1 MRPCCLNELFLSR
14 LRINDE
20 KPLPSSGLSYKQ
32 MSQKYIQMYIGI
44 SIFIASMSCRNDENF
59 IVHSDMKT
67 VFILNDTNDSK
78 TLLSFFCSY
87 FKIIDIKCHVRETI
101 PGTLCIFHEFI
112 A

>member
-1 MRPCCLNELFLSR
+1 
-14 LRINDE
+14 
-20 KPLPSSGLSYKQ
+20 
-32 MSQKYIQMYIGI
+32 MYIGI
-44 SIFIASMSCRNDENF
+44 SIFIASMSCRKCRNGENF

-67 VFILNDTNDSK
+67 VFILNYTNYSK
-78 TLLSFFCSY
+78 TFCVFCSY